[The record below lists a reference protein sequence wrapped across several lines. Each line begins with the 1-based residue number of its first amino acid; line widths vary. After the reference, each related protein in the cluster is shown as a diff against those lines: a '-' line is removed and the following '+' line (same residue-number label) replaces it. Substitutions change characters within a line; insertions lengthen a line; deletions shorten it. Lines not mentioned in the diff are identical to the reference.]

1 MTRPTSAS
9 SPQETPDE
17 SARPARP
24 VAGIRTIRIAES
36 LLVVVVIVYAAVVVR
51 DYSRYSGHYPYLAID
66 DSLANVS
73 YSLATLGRYGFMASP
88 VQGFTDLRRDDG
100 FFSYGPWY
108 FFAGAALIWL
118 FGYKLSV
125 LRAMH
130 PGGILAIAATSLWW
144 FGRRGH
150 LVAGAVVALGLIH
163 SFAFG
168 QWPMVRPDIAV
179 SIFAVLFIVSA
190 GLAIE
195 KRSLAYWFVAG
206 LGAGCAALTH
216 LIAAALVPGCLATLA
231 IALASERP
239 TTRRAA
245 VALLAVVLGLVA
257 ATLMFYGSFG
267 FRIRDHLEMLRGYQG
282 FLDTTQSARSG
293 VPAVLAQHLRMAF
306 WYLSPLAQSAL
317 AGSMVASLGL
327 VAAAWRLPEDA
338 RQRILT
344 LTLPPVAVVVC
355 YGTSLGSYPN
365 YHNGYVILLQV
376 GVWWCTGAVVSA
388 LMSAVESRLQ
398 PARRAMGTVLAIAVV
413 GVFSTVLLARSDAN
427 PRLDRVR
434 TWVAI
439 QDYLDTVAEFIPHGA
454 SVWGTGINGIDSPGR
469 FELIEVSAALKLID
483 QSRRRYAFDSL
494 DVAPQYLLWDYPVN
508 RDDLLQ
514 TLRARRPGP
523 EQRRSKFASVI
534 NLLPSVHYRLVGV
547 ITASPYGVTRVY
559 ERVEHSEAVPA
570 RLPAVRVY
578 DVATQS
584 WDQRLEG
591 PIGASFGPAAP
602 VMFNIDYTPTQP
614 VPADRSVVADLPPG
628 RYLLR
633 VRVGRSS
640 GGSPSRMVCAT
651 PAQSMTEVIGELGPS
666 FDVSA
671 YAPGADDAYV
681 VHEHAGGSVYV
692 SQFDNGQGAS
702 IDGVEVYRIR
712 PTLHD
717 DQRAEERIFQAMPA
731 LASWVPLATDGV
743 RARVTEAGALVVEGN
758 ASPQGYQ
765 IQSPAL
771 PAKPGT
777 AVTIRTAFTREQ
789 GTVCVGALNHTGEK
803 WIANGGNPAQDFV
816 FTMDDATSFRLV
828 YYNCQP
834 PDAGTVASR
843 FAVSDAR
850 YAVALPGYYVDR
862 LIAIVDPP
870 AVPAA
875 AIVPGPRVQSFPSGL
890 VLSAD
895 ETERITTPIGS
906 ADLQFNA
913 PLAIMAGDGWTIHGT
928 ADARFSYLL
937 HSKPQRVDGT
947 TMLVVTGSVRRGG
960 VTVGLLKN
968 SQWAGQVHVTTPGE
982 FIVVIEPPGSGSY
995 DIVVANNLPEDSLET
1010 DVVIERLGWIR

>member
-1 MTRPTSAS
+1 
-9 SPQETPDE
+9 
-17 SARPARP
+17 
-24 VAGIRTIRIAES
+24 
-36 LLVVVVIVYAAVVVR
+36 
-51 DYSRYSGHYPYLAID
+51 
-66 DSLANVS
+66 
-73 YSLATLGRYGFMASP
+73 
-88 VQGFTDLRRDDG
+88 
-100 FFSYGPWY
+100 
-108 FFAGAALIWL
+108 
-118 FGYKLSV
+118 
-125 LRAMH
+125 
-130 PGGILAIAATSLWW
+130 
-144 FGRRGH
+144 
-150 LVAGAVVALGLIH
+150 
-163 SFAFG
+163 
-168 QWPMVRPDIAV
+168 MVRPDIAV

-206 LGAGCAALTH
+206 LGAGCGALTH

-245 VALLAVVLGLVA
+245 LALLAVVLGLIA

-293 VPAVLAQHLRMAF
+293 VPAVLAQHVRMAF

-344 LTLPPVAVVVC
+344 LTLPPAAVVVR
-355 YGTSLGSYPN
+355 YGTSLGFYPN

-376 GVWWCTGAVVSA
+376 GVWWCTGAVVFA

-413 GVFSTVLLARSDAN
+413 GVFSIVLLARSDAN

-469 FELIEVSAALKLID
+469 FDLIEVSAALKLID
-483 QSRRRYAFDSL
+483 QSRRTYAFDSL
-494 DVAPQYLLWDYPVN
+494 DVAPQDPALGLS
-508 RDDLLQ
+508 RQ
-514 TLRARRPGP
+514 S
-523 EQRRSKFASVI
+523 RRSVADASRASSGARAAKNKFANVI
-534 NLLPSVHYRLVGV
+534 NLLPSVHYRLVGL

-559 ERVEHSEAVPA
+559 ERVVHSEAVPA

-602 VMFNIDYTPTQP
+602 VMFNIDYTPAQP

-640 GGSPSRMVCAT
+640 GGSSSRMVCAT
-651 PAQSMTEVIGELGPS
+651 PAPSMTEVIGELGPS
-666 FDVSA
+666 FDVSP
-671 YAPGADDAYV
+671 YAPGDDDAYV
-681 VHEHAGGSVYV
+681 VHEHPGGPVYV

-717 DQRAEERIFQAMPA
+717 DQRAEERIFQAMPT

-758 ASPQGYQ
+758 VSQQGYQ

-834 PDAGTVASR
+834 PDAATVASR

-862 LIAIVDPP
+862 LIAIFDPP

-875 AIVPGPRVQSFPSGL
+875 AAIVADPRVQSFPSGL

-913 PLAIMAGDGWTIHGT
+913 PLATLAGDGWTIHGT

-937 HSKPQRVDGT
+937 QSKPQRVDGT
-947 TMLVVTGSVRRGG
+947 TRLVVKGSVRRGG